1 MTEEDSVWANCLG
14 WRYGLMSSKE
24 GGLTRYGIHEI
35 YIDKDGGVVT
45 YTVEPVMLPLYD
57 LDLENRPPKEVYV
70 EILKT
75 VLEDI
80 ERYDV
85 MECEQSYDTEG
96 KNNDVV
102 T

>member
-57 LDLENRPPKEVYV
+57 LDLENRPRVT
-70 EILKT
+70 LCALR
-75 VLEDI
+75 VLCGSIIRACYPRPEASASNI
-80 ERYDV
+80 SAP
-85 MECEQSYDTEG
+85 CEARHT
-96 KNNDVV
+96 
-102 T
+102 